1 MIRVA
6 ILVAVLL
13 LACNVTSVSNSA
25 SPTSP
30 NVLLVIADDFG
41 IDASPC
47 YATGKNKPNMANL
60 ELLCKK
66 GMVFD
71 NVWVNPVC
79 TPTRASLL
87 TGRYG
92 FRTNVGSVGD
102 VLDSDQTTIFDAL
115 NKQGV
120 YSSAVIGKWH
130 VAPLNDIKHPGTLG
144 VPYYAGFLQGALR
157 DYNSIPLIKDGVT
170 TNVTGYA
177 TTVFTDLA
185 VSWVKQQT
193 KPWFLWLA
201 YNAPHTPFHLPP
213 KNLISNQNLTG
224 AANNIRSNPQA
235 YYFAAAEALDAE
247 MGRLLKSVGQ
257 KNTVIIFVGDNGTPA
272 QVTQYAGDR
281 SRAKGSV
288 HQGGVEVPLVISGP
302 GQSAGKSTGL
312 VNGVDITAT
321 IAAITGSKLENID
334 GQSLQ
339 PALQGKVLGR
349 SFAYTEVFKSAAN
362 TGSQEGEVIESK
374 AIRDAQYKLIRFA
387 SGAREEL
394 YDLKNDSFEA
404 KNLAANPSAVQAQ
417 ALSKLRAELDKLKP

>member
-1 MIRVA
+1 MIRRIVLA
-6 ILVAVLL
+6 TALV
-13 LACNVTSVSNSA
+13 LACNVPSISQTF
-25 SPTSP
+25 P

-47 YATGKNKPNMANL
+47 YAVGKNKPNMPNL
-60 ELLCKK
+60 EKFCK
-66 GMVFD
+66 GGAVFD

-92 FRTNVGSVGD
+92 FRTKVGSVGD
-102 VLDSDQTTIFDAL
+102 VLDSDQITIFDAL

-130 VAPLNDIKHPGTLG
+130 VGAGNDTKHPASLG
-144 VPYYAGFLQGALR
+144 VPYYTGFLQGALR
-157 DYNSIPLIKDGVT
+157 DFNSIPLVKDGAI

-185 VSWVKQQT
+185 FSWVKQQT

-201 YNAPHTPFHLPP
+201 YNAPHAPFHLPP

-224 AANNIRSNPQA
+224 SATDIRSNPQA

-247 MGRLLKSVGQ
+247 MGRLLKSVDQ
-257 KNTVIIFVGDNGTPA
+257 NNTVIIFMGDNGTPA
-272 QVTQYAGDR
+272 QVTQFTGNRA
-281 SRAKGSV
+281 RAKGSV
-288 HQGGVEVPLVISGP
+288 YEGGVTVPLVISGA
-302 GQSAGKSTGL
+302 GQAATRASGL

-321 IAAITGSKLENID
+321 IAAITGAKLENID

-339 PALQGKVLGR
+339 PALQGKSPTR
-349 SFAYTEVFKSAAN
+349 SFAYTEVFKSAMNNNAN
-362 TGSQEGEVIESK
+362 EQDVVVESK

-387 SGAREEL
+387 SGSKEEL
-394 YDLKNDSFEA
+394 YDLKNDPFEA
-404 KNLAANPSAVQAQ
+404 KNLLSSSSVVEFQ
-417 ALSKLRAELDKLKP
+417 ALTKLRAELDKLKP